1 MGVLGQLEPGAMVER
16 GPAAEGASSSPIPA
30 RHDHEQ
36 KGDRAR
42 PNVETVI
49 HADGFGIPRHKI
61 KTYIMLVRDQPVQYC
76 GFKLFFEQDTDLLS
90 PVEVLEVLEPN
101 PTVVSYQ

>member
-1 MGVLGQLEPGAMVER
+1 MIANNRGIEPA
-16 GPAAEGASSSPIPA
+16 
-30 RHDHEQ
+30 
-36 KGDRAR
+36 

-61 KTYIMLVRDQPVQYC
+61 KKYNMLVRDQPVQYG
-76 GFKLFFEQDTDLLS
+76 GFKTFFEQDTGLLS

-101 PTVVSYQ
+101 PAVVSYQ